1 MLKILFINFFIL
13 SASVSFACE
22 KDLLALLKTAKT
34 TVTANFK
41 KGEPCYN
48 AALIG
53 RTKGKPGCFPPG
65 ALQLQSL
72 LTPTFR
78 SAEKV
83 CQSSCRAQAKLKSCQ
98 SLIAQPNLKQ
108 LGIQGLMDILNSKG
122 LAAAAAATQTEEP
135 AAPVE
140 I

>member
-1 MLKILFINFFIL
+1 MLKFIFICFFVFGSNISL
-13 SASVSFACE
+13 ACE
-22 KDLLALLKTAKT
+22 KDLISLLNTAKK

-72 LTPTFR
+72 LTPTFK

-83 CQSSCRAQAKLKSCQ
+83 CQSSCRAEAKLQSCQ
-98 SLIAQPNLKQ
+98 SLIAQSNLKQ
-108 LGIQGLMDILNSKG
+108 LGINGLMEILNNKG
-122 LAAAAAATQTEEP
+122 LTSTASSSEKVEEEV
-135 AAPVE
+135 PVE